1 MRYAL
6 CAMRPPSSLPSIF
19 LLSAPLAPRP
29 FGPLART
36 DREPAV
42 SLSHSLSRPLA
53 AGRATDADG
62 ALSLPSFL
70 IPLFGA
76 LGPSLHLT
84 RIAMPS
90 TTPACR
96 SQPASQPASLS
107 LSCDRR
113 RNSRER
119 EERRSCKRAVFSPLY
134 RPVVLPHR
142 KREKEGVGADAGVE
156 NLQPD

>member
-29 FGPLART
+29 FGALART

-70 IPLFGA
+70 PYSIVRGLGA
-76 LGPSLHLT
+76 FAALDAHCNAVDYSRVP
-84 RIAMPS
+84 
-90 TTPACR
+90 
-96 SQPASQPASLS
+96 QPASQPPSPSLAIDEGTRGSARSGGLASARYS
-107 LSCDRR
+107 VRSIALSCCRIGKERR
-113 RNSRER
+113 RER
-119 EERRSCKRAVFSPLY
+119 GGGGDDD
-134 RPVVLPHR
+134 
-142 KREKEGVGADAGVE
+142 EKE
-156 NLQPD
+156 N

>member
-29 FGPLART
+29 FGALART

-70 IPLFGA
+70 PYSIVRGLGA
-76 LGPSLHLT
+76 FAALDAHCNAVNYT
-84 RIAMPS
+84 RVP
-90 TTPACR
+90 
-96 SQPASQPASLS
+96 QPASQPASLPLPLLRS
-107 LSCDRR
+107 TKELEGARGAEVLQARGIQSALSPC
-113 RNSRER
+113 
-119 EERRSCKRAVFSPLY
+119 RA
-134 RPVVLPHR
+134 
-142 KREKEGVGADAGVE
+142 AA
-156 NLQPD
+156 